1 MPSNSDALLQSIRRW
16 LLIAVFLLGVGV
28 ITLAD
33 VAYIVSNYEAEGISA
48 AVGVSGGTIALVAG
62 VQILRSF

>member
-1 MPSNSDALLQSIRRW
+1 M
-16 LLIAVFLLGVGV
+16 AVFLLGVAV
-28 ITLAD
+28 IALAN

-48 AVGVSGGTIALVAG
+48 AVGVIGGTIALIAG